1 VWCFALTVL
10 HVWYGEIF
18 WVPIVGETYEWTE
31 EKIDR
36 VLSFTL
42 EMPIEIRDLLRE
54 MLSLDPSR
62 RPSMRRVRDVFRKY
76 SEDDVEQ
83 KNVEYDTT
91 LDVLRASQ
99 VLSSHENQKTWEV
112 LRDVYVLLQNA
123 YNKHGANG
131 DLKALCVYE
140 LARVHEALWR
150 HLGASESKCNSNS
163 NNNNEAFD
171 SCFFAK
177 ASLNANKI
185 LSRSIDRFG
194 WIEDFESKVLMFET
208 WLTRCDC

>member
-1 VWCFALTVL
+1 
-10 HVWYGEIF
+10 
-18 WVPIVGETYEWTE
+18 
-31 EKIDR
+31 
-36 VLSFTL
+36 
-42 EMPIEIRDLLRE
+42 MPIEIRDLLRE

-76 SEDDVEQ
+76 SEDEVEQ

-99 VLSSHENQKTWEV
+99 VLSSHENQKTWEA

-150 HLGASESKCNSNS
+150 HLGASESKCNINS
-163 NNNNEAFD
+163 SSSHNNNEAFD

-185 LSRSIDRFG
+185 LSRSIERFG
-194 WIEDFESKVLMFET
+194 WIEDFQSKALMLET